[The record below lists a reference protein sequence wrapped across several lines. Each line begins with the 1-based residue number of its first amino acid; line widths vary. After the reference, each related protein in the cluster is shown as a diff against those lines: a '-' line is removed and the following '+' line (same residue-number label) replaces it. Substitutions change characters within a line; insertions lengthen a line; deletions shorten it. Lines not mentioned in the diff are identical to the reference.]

1 MQQVQGIPR
10 NNPLRMEII
19 SFGFKYGL
27 PREAELVMD
36 VRCFPNPHS
45 IPELKTLDG
54 KDQRVRTFIT
64 KWPETPVFM
73 EKTISLLEFLIPL
86 YENKGRESLVIG
98 IGCTGGRHRSVV
110 IAEELCSQ
118 LHSLNRQTNLSHRD
132 IALG

>member
-1 MQQVQGIPR
+1 
-10 NNPLRMEII
+10 MEII

-27 PREAELVMD
+27 PLEAELVMD

-45 IPELKTLDG
+45 IPELKPLDG

-110 IAEELCSQ
+110 IAEELCRR
-118 LHSLNRQTNLSHRD
+118 LNSLNRQTNLSHRD
-132 IALG
+132 IDLG